1 VDVVFIGIYVFVE
14 PYFKTPTSLSYVGF
28 LAVGAFEFVYTRSGI
43 FVYCLVFT
51 CQCVVD
57 SIYGAKCDSLDSL
70 SSQIEFKIYKISSST
85 SLLHIV

>member
-1 VDVVFIGIYVFVE
+1 MWLFFIGIYVFLE
-14 PYFKTPTSLSYVGF
+14 PYFKIFTSLSNVHL

-70 SSQIEFKIYKISSST
+70 SSQIEFKINEISSST